1 MPSTQLVAEP
11 RLEPLAARVAQPCPL
26 AGLAAARGYR
36 SEPGFSG
43 GEVRLSRCELI
54 RHLSAIAGAGDFV
67 MVFVGFLLAFWI
79 RFDSGLIPAAAGAH
93 LPASLF
99 SYWKLLV
106 LGTVILFFGLV
117 SKEMY
122 RPGDLLHPEQIRE
135 RLLSVLFVGLFSL
148 LGFSLIAKT
157 TPSISRTFVLCAFG
171 YVLLTVYGWRA
182 LLSRILQHPA
192 LARRLRQRLVCV
204 GWTPEACRI
213 HRSLLEDSRASVDFI
228 GYIRTEKVSEV
239 ASSCGSYALGD
250 LDELA
255 AILEREAVDVL
266 ALVDECMPHGE
277 VMRVVNL
284 CEREQVEFKMVPP
297 FFEVLVS
304 GLRPGMIGALPV
316 LALEGLP
323 LDRYMNLLVKR
334 AVDVL
339 GAVVGLVLSLPLVII
354 FGALVRWESPGPI
367 FYRQVRMGLHGAL
380 FHMIKL
386 RSMRPDAEERNGP
399 QWAQENDPRRLRIGA
414 FMRKWNID
422 EVPQFWNVLKGD
434 MSLVGPRPERP
445 ELIKGFKCQV
455 PHYNSRHISR
465 PGLTGWA
472 QVNGWRGN
480 TSLEERI
487 RHDIWYLENWTLWL
501 DLRIMVMTLLGH
513 KNAY

>member
-11 RLEPLAARVAQPCPL
+11 CLEPLAAGGAQPRPC
-26 AGLAAARGYR
+26 AGLAASRGSRPESGVSGCDARLAR
-36 SEPGFSG
+36 
-43 GEVRLSRCELI
+43 RKLI
-54 RHLSAIAGAGDFV
+54 SNLSAIAGAGDFL
-67 MVFVGFLLAFWI
+67 MIFVGFVLAFWI
-79 RFDSGLIPAAAGAH
+79 RFDSGLIPAVGGEH

-99 SYWKLLV
+99 SYWKLV
-106 LGTVILFFGLV
+106 ALGTAILFLGLM

-122 RPGDLLHPEQIRE
+122 RPSDLLHPEQIRE
-135 RLLSVLFVGLFSL
+135 RLFSVLFVGLFLL

-171 YVLLTVYGWRA
+171 YVLLTVYGWRV
-182 LLSRILQHPA
+182 LLSRIMQQPA
-192 LARRLRQRLVCV
+192 LARRLRQRLLFV
-204 GWTPEACRI
+204 GWTSEACRI
-213 HRSLLEDSRASVDFI
+213 RRSLIEDSGASVDFI
-228 GYIRTEKVSEV
+228 GYVGTEKASEV
-239 ASSCGSYALGD
+239 ASPCGSCALGD
-250 LDELA
+250 LDELG
-255 AILEREAVDVL
+255 AILERNAVDVL
-266 ALVDECMPHGE
+266 VIVDERLPHGE

-284 CEREQVEFKMVPP
+284 CEREGVEFKKVPL

-304 GLRPGMIGALPV
+304 GLRPSMIGNLRV

-323 LDRYMNLLVKR
+323 LQRSMNQLVKR
-334 AVDVL
+334 AIDIL
-339 GAVVGLVLSLPLVII
+339 GAMVGLVLSVPLVII
-354 FGALVRWESPGPI
+354 FGALVRWESSGPI
-367 FYRQVRMGLHGAL
+367 FYRQVRMGLHGRL

-386 RSMRPDAEERNGP
+386 RSMRPDAEESNGP
-399 QWAQENDPRRLRIGA
+399 QWAQEDDPRRLRIGA

-422 EVPQFWNVLKGD
+422 EVPQFWNVLTGH

-487 RHDIWYLENWTLWL
+487 RHDIWYLENWTFWL
-501 DLRIMVMTLLGH
+501 DVRIMVMTLLRQ

>member
-11 RLEPLAARVAQPCPL
+11 CLEPLVARVAQPCPL
-26 AGLAAARGYR
+26 AGLAGVRGYR
-36 SEPGFSG
+36 SEAEVSG
-43 GEVRLSRCELI
+43 CEVRLARREFIS
-54 RHLSAIAGAGDFV
+54 HLSAVAGAGDFL

-79 RFDSGLIPAAAGAH
+79 RFDSGLIPAAGGVH

-99 SYWKLLV
+99 SYWKLV
-106 LGTVILFFGLV
+106 ALGTVILFFGLV

-122 RPGDLLHPEQIRE
+122 RSSDLLHPDQIRE
-135 RLLSVLFVGLFSL
+135 RLFSVLFVGLFFL

-171 YVLLTVYGWRA
+171 YVLLTMYGWRV

-192 LARRLRQRLVCV
+192 LARRLRQRLLFV

-213 HRSLLEDSRASVDFI
+213 HRSLLEDSCTSVDFI
-228 GYIRTEKVSEV
+228 GHVRTEKVSEV
-239 ASSCGSYALGD
+239 ASPSGSCALGD
-250 LDELA
+250 LDELG
-255 AILEREAVDVL
+255 AILERDAVDVL
-266 ALVDECMPHGE
+266 VIVDERLPHGE

-284 CEREQVEFKMVPP
+284 CEREEVEFKKAPL

-304 GLRPGMIGALPV
+304 GLRPSVIGGMPV

-323 LDRYMNLLVKR
+323 LDRSMNRLVKR
-334 AVDVL
+334 AVDIL
-339 GAVVGLVLSLPLVII
+339 GAMVGLVLSAPLVII
-354 FGALVRWESPGPI
+354 FGALVRWESSGPI
-367 FYRQVRMGLHGAL
+367 FYRQVRMGLHGRL
-380 FHMIKL
+380 FQMIKL
-386 RSMRPDAEERNGP
+386 RSMRPDAEESNGP
-399 QWAQENDPRRLRIGA
+399 QWAQEDDPRRLRIGA

-487 RHDIWYLENWTLWL
+487 RHDIWYLENWTFWL
-501 DLRIMVMTLLGH
+501 DVRIMVMTLLRQ